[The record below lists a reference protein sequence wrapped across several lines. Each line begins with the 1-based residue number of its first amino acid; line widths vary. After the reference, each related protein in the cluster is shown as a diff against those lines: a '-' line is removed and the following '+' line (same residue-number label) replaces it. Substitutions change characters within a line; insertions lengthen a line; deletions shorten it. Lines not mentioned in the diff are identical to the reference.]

1 MLALEGIFRDD
12 LVQLPF
18 RGDVNSQKFQT
29 LGIKY
34 VLFLPAEHLFS
45 SLKKKKNCGKIHLT
59 STTFC

>member
-18 RGDVNSQKFQT
+18 RGDVNSPKFQR

-34 VLFLPAEHLFS
+34 VLFLPAEQLFS
-45 SLKKKKNCGKIHLT
+45 SFKKKLW
-59 STTFC
+59 